1 MKLNRK
7 GQAVIEMAL
16 SLPFIIWLIYYTI
29 NSYYALRTAQ
39 VGQKY
44 AAMNL
49 HQRLDHRAIFVVD
62 GVERQLATKNFLA
75 VQYQNADGGTLK
87 RLWASVVNRSVN
99 NGYEPIHD
107 FICRFVRC
115 GSGTSG
121 RIYKHATNR
130 SYQRLR

>member
-1 MKLNRK
+1 MKPNKK

-75 VQYQNADGGTLK
+75 VQYQNAEGGTTPK
-87 RLWASVVNRSVN
+87 RKIVR
-99 NGYEPIHD
+99 GPINIETIVG
-107 FICRFVRC
+107 ICREPEC
-115 GSGTSG
+115 
-121 RIYKHATNR
+121 K
-130 SYQRLR
+130 